1 MDDALQVV
9 SRPHRV
15 SIVIPVYQGE
25 LTLRRLIEEVLP
37 LTSPHRSVSGHLLL
51 VEEVLLVFDHG
62 PDNSA
67 TVIRELVAEYDVVRP
82 VWLSRNFGQHAATLA
97 GMASSGG
104 EWIVTMDEDGQH
116 DPAAISSLLD
126 TALRTQSSVV
136 YAQATNPPP
145 HGFARNAASRTAK
158 WIVARALAGQGTS
171 DYQSFRLVLGE
182 TARAVAAYA
191 GSGVYLDVALGWI
204 AGGVSTSPVALRDEP
219 ERPSGYRLR
228 TLLSHFWR
236 MVLSSGTKGLRVVS
250 ILGLAFA
257 LGGGL
262 LVAYILASSIFFA
275 SATASGMRGWTSTMV
290 VVLLSTGA
298 ILFSLG
304 VIAEYIGVSVNMAM
318 GKPAYLITS
327 DPGAGPL
334 GRAQAVPAQQRT
346 PAVTRRSSI
355 DGQR

>member
-1 MDDALQVV
+1 MDDAQQDVP
-9 SRPHRV
+9 RPHRV

-25 LTLRRLIEEVLP
+25 LTLRRVIEEVLP
-37 LTSPHRSVSGHLLL
+37 LTTPHRTACGHLLL

-67 TVIRELVAEYDVVRP
+67 AVIRELAAEYDVVRA

-116 DPAAISSLLD
+116 DPAAISGLLD

-136 YAQATNPPP
+136 YARPTNPAP

-158 WIVARALAGQGTS
+158 LIVARALAGQGAL

-182 TARAVAAYA
+182 TGRAVAAYA

-204 AGGVSTSPVALRDEP
+204 ADGVSTSSVALRDQT
-219 ERPSGYRLR
+219 ERRSGYRLR

-250 ILGLAFA
+250 ILGLVFA
-257 LGGGL
+257 MCGAV

-275 SATASGMRGWTSTMV
+275 SATARAERGWTSTMV
-290 VVLLSTGA
+290 VVLMSTGA
-298 ILFSLG
+298 ILVSLG

-334 GRAQAVPAQQRT
+334 GRAQAVPAKQRA
-346 PAVTRRSSI
+346 PRVARRHSI
-355 DGQR
+355 GGQR